1 MGLLFRMVCLGV
13 LVGVVRKPQPPPFQ
27 LKTGDVVFQASKSSR
42 SAMIRAASDSPYSH
56 VGLVE
61 VTDAGAFVIE
71 AIQPVSRTP
80 WETWYARGI
89 DSKFT
94 VIRAKKAS
102 PEDLA
107 KVVATAKA
115 WVGRPYDARY
125 RLDDERL
132 YCSELVMK
140 AFAAVGIE
148 AGTLQPISSLTL
160 NAAMRTL
167 AKSRGV
173 DLEQKLVTPAS
184 IAVDD
189 DFTTAFSSWAAD

>member
-1 MGLLFRMVCLGV
+1 MSVLFRMVCLGV
-13 LVGVVRKPQPPPFQ
+13 LVGVVQEPQPAPFA
-27 LKTGDVVFQASKSSR
+27 LRNGDVVFQTSKSSR
-42 SAMIRAASDSPYSH
+42 SAIIRAASDSPYSH

-61 VTDAGAFVIE
+61 VTDSGVFVIE

-80 WETWYARGI
+80 WETWYARGV

-94 VIRAKKAS
+94 VIRAKQAS
-102 PEDLA
+102 PQALA
-107 KVVATAKA
+107 KVVASAKA

-125 RLDDERL
+125 RWDDERL

-140 AFAAVGIE
+140 AFATIGIE
-148 AGTLQPISSLTL
+148 AGQLQTISSLHVTPAIL
-160 NAAMRTL
+160 QL

-173 DLEQKLVTPAS
+173 NPEQKLVTPAS

-189 DFTTAFSSWAAD
+189 DFTTAYSSWAVD